1 MIKQYTDV
9 NGNMLEPEAYEEKKE
24 YYIKENGRRLFY
36 QYGEFIPYPKATMEE
51 SAIAHIEEIIKERAA
66 AEQERVTIEKLHKEL
81 TELKTLNSE
90 QDDMIFEQSYEIAML
105 KLNTASA
112 AV

>member
-1 MIKQYTDV
+1 MAKQYEDI
-9 NGNMLEPEAYEEKKE
+9 NGNILEPEVYEEKKE

-66 AEQERVTIEKLHKEL
+66 TEKERITLEGLQQELEL
-81 TELKTLNSE
+81 TKMAIDELMMMTME
-90 QDDMIFEQSYEIAML
+90 GGMI
-105 KLNTASA
+105 
-112 AV
+112 